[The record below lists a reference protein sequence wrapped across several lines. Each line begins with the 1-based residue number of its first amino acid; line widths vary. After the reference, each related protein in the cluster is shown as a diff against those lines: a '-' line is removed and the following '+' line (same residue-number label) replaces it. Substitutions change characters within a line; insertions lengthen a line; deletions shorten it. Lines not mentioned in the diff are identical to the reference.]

1 MLERKNV
8 ARLAEVPKGAGGCR
22 RGEKMVKKLR
32 IGLLFGGRSAE
43 HEISLISARSIYQN
57 LDSKKYSV
65 TLIGISQD
73 GRWYLQD
80 DAKVLL
86 GTKGMALKQFSPR
99 GGELSV
105 KPAPMSGKNLAV
117 AGAKAGATPRID
129 VVFPVLHGPYGED
142 GTAQGLLE
150 LAGLPYVGADVLGS
164 AVGMDKEVAKR
175 LLRDAGLFVAG
186 FRVLTRH
193 EHGKS
198 RSLAGKLARE
208 VGYPLFVKP
217 SRMGSSVGV
226 SRVVAPGKLTGAI
239 KKAFRF
245 DDKLLLEKEIK
256 GREIECAIL
265 GGDTPRASLIG
276 EVIPGQDGFYS
287 YRAKYVDESGVEL
300 VIPARLSAKQLSGA
314 QQTALKAFCALN
326 CYGMARVDMF
336 LTGRGRIFV
345 NELNTIPGFTSI
357 SMYPKLWELSG
368 LPFPK
373 LLDELIRLAI
383 QRHKRKAKLRISR

>member
-1 MLERKNV
+1 MS
-8 ARLAEVPKGAGGCR
+8 CR

-57 LDSKKYSV
+57 LNSEKYNV

-80 DAKVLL
+80 DDKVLL
-86 GTKGMALKQFSPR
+86 ASGGMELKRLRVSGR
-99 GGELSV
+99 ELSA
-105 KPAPMSGKNLAV
+105 KPAPVSGKNLV
-117 AGAKAGATPRID
+117 FVGAKGGAPALD

-142 GTAQGLLE
+142 GTVQGLLE

-164 AVGMDKEVAKR
+164 AVGMDKELAKR

-186 FRVLTRH
+186 FRVLTSG

-198 RSLAGKLARE
+198 KSLAGKLARDL
-208 VGYPLFVKP
+208 GYPLFVKP

-226 SRVVAPGKLTGAI
+226 SRVAAPGKLAGAV

-245 DDKLLLEKEIK
+245 DDKLLLEQEIK

-265 GGDTPRASLIG
+265 GGDTPRASLVG
-276 EVIPGQDGFYS
+276 EVIPGRDGFYS
-287 YRAKYVDESGVEL
+287 YQAKYVDESGAEL

-345 NELNTIPGFTSI
+345 NELNTIPGFTNI

-368 LPFPK
+368 LSFPK
-373 LLDELIRLAI
+373 LLDELIRLAV